1 MKITIKNN
9 WNDVKL
15 IDLEAITLL
24 NDVKI
29 PDDLKMVEMLAILS
43 DVSYDDIMKL
53 SATDMMK
60 LMNELTFLTTEVP
73 KTVVKPSLEINGKKY
88 NHILNPKEIT
98 AGQFLDYKILIQQKD
113 IDKKIARL
121 IACFTVPDGC
131 NYGEGYDTEELVDLI
146 NENVSVV
153 EGQSIVDFFMIQF
166 YAFSEA
172 LATSSIKNLRKQMK
186 KAKSYKEKRQIV
198 TAINLLK
205 EVKNSAKSFGHL

>member
-73 KTVVKPSLEINGKKY
+73 KTVVKPFLEINGKKY

-172 LATSSIKNLRKQMK
+172 LATSSIKNLKKQMK
-186 KAKSYKEKRQIV
+186 KAKTFKEKRQIL